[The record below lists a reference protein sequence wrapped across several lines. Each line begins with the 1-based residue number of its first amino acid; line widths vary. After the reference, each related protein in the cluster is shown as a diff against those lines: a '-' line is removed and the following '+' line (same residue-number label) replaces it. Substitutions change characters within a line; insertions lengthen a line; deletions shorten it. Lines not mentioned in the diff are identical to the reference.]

1 MSRYTGN
8 MTQQESNHNNSN
20 VEAVVEILLTRLQAM
35 EEKIKSQEEEIKR
48 LRNKNQKKIKTS
60 SKTQINNERPMLFG
74 TIDGDFSEDKLI
86 QLREDN
92 DIDGIKKY
100 ITAYYAKVLDAHFVV
115 KYCKTEN
122 KYDFID
128 DYIFKTKI
136 LKPLEIKYLDEQGR
150 KSKYNFIDWFYSF
163 ENPGYKLI
171 TDPNKP
177 RVFKHDGVR
186 YLNLIYD
193 QLHIHKEKKSLDSYP
208 EKIKLRVQHVWK
220 HIKEAWCSGKQDQFE
235 YIQKWISHVVSGRK
249 MRTCLYLT
257 SVQGI
262 GKSIIIKFLSEQV
275 LGNELVY
282 STSDVSSLV
291 GRFNAP
297 LVGRVLF
304 VLEEAPCGSTYDW
317 KVLENRL
324 KNYITENMI
333 SIERKGQDPI
343 KVKNTVSFII
353 NTNNYAIR
361 ISYDDRRYFQPDTSD
376 KYKGNKEYFNKLIR
390 ILEDPNVGEA
400 FYMNCIEIAEANKDF
415 NEEHDRP
422 RTEKI
427 DENIADN
434 VPSTFRFI
442 KEAFIMKK
450 KGIDMKFKDLY
461 DKYLRF
467 CESNKIQCSLHKLAF
482 AGELKKVKIN
492 YIQSSTK
499 HHNANWVEN
508 TYDQLVNI
516 FLKARLM
523 KEEELGDVE
532 EEKEIPTVGEAEQKV
547 IEDYIENK
555 EEKNEVIE
563 DYNEE
568 QQENKIKVGDYGKS
582 IFLAIKSCPP
592 RIRAYKNKKSK
603 NEQPEQQE
611 ENNNEEE
618 SDDNVKVINKMKIN

>member
-60 SKTQINNERPMLFG
+60 SKTQINNDRPMLFG
-74 TIDGDFSEDKLI
+74 TIDGDFCEDKLI

-100 ITAYYAKVLDAHFVV
+100 ITAYYAKVPDAKFVV
-115 KYCKTEN
+115 KYCKSEN
-122 KYDFID
+122 KYDYID
-128 DYIFKTKI
+128 SNVFKNNT
-136 LKPLEIKYLDEQGR
+136 LKPLEIKFIDDQGR
-150 KSKYNFIDWFYSF
+150 KSKYNFIEWFYSL

-177 RVFKHDGVR
+177 RVFEQNGVR

-193 QLHIHKEKKSLDSYP
+193 QLHIHKEKKPLDSYSD
-208 EKIKLRVQHVWK
+208 KIKLRVQKVWK

-291 GRFNAP
+291 GRFNSP

-304 VLEEAPCGSTYDW
+304 VLEEAPCASSYDW
-317 KVLENRL
+317 RILENRL

-353 NTNNYAIR
+353 NTNNTAIR
-361 ISYDDRRYFQPDTSD
+361 LSYDDRRYFQSDTSD
-376 KYKGNKEYFNKLIR
+376 KYKGNREYFNKLIR
-390 ILEDPNVGEA
+390 ILENPNVGEA
-400 FYMNCIEIAEANKDF
+400 FYMNCIEIAEASKDF

-422 RTEKI
+422 QSEKYK
-427 DENIADN
+427 ENIADHIN
-434 VPSTFRFI
+434 SVFKFI
-442 KEAFIMKK
+442 KETFIMRK

-461 DKYLRF
+461 DKYLQY
-467 CESNKIQCSLHKLAF
+467 CESNKIYNPTPKLAF
-482 AGELKKVKIN
+482 GSELKKFGIK
-492 YIQSSTK
+492 YIQNSTK
-499 HHNANWVEN
+499 HHHYNWVEN

-547 IEDYIENK
+547 IEDY
-555 EEKNEVIE
+555 
-563 DYNEE
+563 NEE

-582 IFLAIKSCPP
+582 IFLSIQSCPP
-592 RIRAYKNKKSK
+592 CNRPTKKKKN
-603 NEQPEQQE
+603 
-611 ENNNEEE
+611 NNNEEE